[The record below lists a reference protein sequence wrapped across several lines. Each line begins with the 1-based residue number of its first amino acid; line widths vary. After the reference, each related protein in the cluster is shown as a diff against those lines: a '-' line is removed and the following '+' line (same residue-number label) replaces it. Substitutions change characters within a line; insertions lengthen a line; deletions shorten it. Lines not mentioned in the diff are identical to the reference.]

1 MVQMNDVKMVYGNTE
16 AAALNGISFTINEG
30 EFVFL
35 VGPSGS
41 GKTTIIKLITGEL
54 SPTSGQITVNGFD
67 MQGIK
72 RRKLPKLRRT
82 LGVIFQDFR
91 LIDKMTVYE
100 NVAFAMRVVGASNK
114 EIRRRVPQVLEL
126 VGLADREKRFPAEL
140 SGGEQQR
147 VAIARALVNNPRMI
161 IADEPTGNLDP
172 VRSLELMLLL
182 EKINELG
189 TTVLVV
195 THEKE
200 LVDAF
205 SKRVISIDA
214 GRVISDGLDGT
225 TDMKLNRFN
234 YLMAQGVKN
243 IFTHGFMSFASITII
258 IACLLIMGSFS
269 LLTLNIDANID
280 RLQNQNEVIAYVD
293 ETLTEDEARAIE
305 PKVAAVANV
314 ASVEFVTREQA
325 MQTFEA
331 EYDSDLFDNIDAS
344 VFRHRYV
351 VTLDDLSLM
360 KDTQAALK
368 NVDGIADVTAHL
380 DYAENFITFRN
391 IVSVVSVVLIVI
403 LIAVSLF
410 IMTNTIK
417 LATFGRREEI
427 AIMKMVGATNGF
439 IRLPFVVEGLV
450 LGLVGGLIAFLLQ
463 WGLYSLIVSKI
474 MSTMAA
480 GIITVLPFASVS
492 LPLLLVFLGV
502 GVLVGVF
509 GGLTAIRNY
518 LKV

>member
-1 MVQMNDVKMVYGNTE
+1 
-16 AAALNGISFTINEG
+16 
-30 EFVFL
+30 
-35 VGPSGS
+35 
-41 GKTTIIKLITGEL
+41 
-54 SPTSGQITVNGFD
+54 
-67 MQGIK
+67 
-72 RRKLPKLRRT
+72 
-82 LGVIFQDFR
+82 
-91 LIDKMTVYE
+91 
-100 NVAFAMRVVGASNK
+100 
-114 EIRRRVPQVLEL
+114 
-126 VGLADREKRFPAEL
+126 
-140 SGGEQQR
+140 
-147 VAIARALVNNPRMI
+147 
-161 IADEPTGNLDP
+161 
-172 VRSLELMLLL
+172 
-182 EKINELG
+182 
-189 TTVLVV
+189 
-195 THEKE
+195 
-200 LVDAF
+200 
-205 SKRVISIDA
+205 
-214 GRVISDGLDGT
+214 
-225 TDMKLNRFN
+225 MKLNRFN
-234 YLMAQGVKN
+234 YLMTQGVKN

-293 ETLTEDEARAIE
+293 ETLSEDEARAIE
-305 PKVAAVANV
+305 PQVAAVPNV
-314 ASVEFVTREQA
+314 ATVEFVTREQA

-439 IRLPFVVEGLV
+439 IRLPFVVEGFI
-450 LGLVGGLIAFLLQ
+450 LGLLGAVCSFFLE
-463 WGLYSLIVSKI
+463 WGLYE
-474 MSTMAA
+474 
-480 GIITVLPFASVS
+480 
-492 LPLLLVFLGV
+492 
-502 GVLVGVF
+502 
-509 GGLTAIRNY
+509 AIRGAIASSGQLSFLHVVSFSTVALPVALVCVVTGLLIGVVGSLMSIRKF

>member
-1 MVQMNDVKMVYGNTE
+1 MRHTVREPCGMMKASPGFTSVLRPC
-16 AAALNGISFTINEG
+16 ASSISAE
-30 EFVFL
+30 
-35 VGPSGS
+35 PSVMTHSSVLAWQGS
-41 GKTTIIKLITGEL
+41 SNAPARQSHT
-54 SPTSGQITVNGFD
+54 PAC
-67 MQGIK
+67 
-72 RRKLPKLRRT
+72 
-82 LGVIFQDFR
+82 IF
-91 LIDKMTVYE
+91 
-100 NVAFAMRVVGASNK
+100 
-114 EIRRRVPQVLEL
+114 P
-126 VGLADREKRFPAEL
+126 
-140 SGGEQQR
+140 
-147 VAIARALVNNPRMI
+147 
-161 IADEPTGNLDP
+161 
-172 VRSLELMLLL
+172 
-182 EKINELG
+182 
-189 TTVLVV
+189 
-195 THEKE
+195 
-200 LVDAF
+200 
-205 SKRVISIDA
+205 
-214 GRVISDGLDGT
+214 
-225 TDMKLNRFN
+225 
-234 YLMAQGVKN
+234 
-243 IFTHGFMSFASITII
+243 
-258 IACLLIMGSFS
+258 
-269 LLTLNIDANID
+269 
-280 RLQNQNEVIAYVD
+280 EV
-293 ETLTEDEARAIE
+293 E
-305 PKVAAVANV
+305 PKVAAVPNV

-450 LGLVGGLIAFLLQ
+450 LGLVGGLVAFLLQ

-480 GIITVLPFASVS
+480 GIITVLPFASVA

>member
-1 MVQMNDVKMVYGNTE
+1 
-16 AAALNGISFTINEG
+16 
-30 EFVFL
+30 
-35 VGPSGS
+35 
-41 GKTTIIKLITGEL
+41 
-54 SPTSGQITVNGFD
+54 
-67 MQGIK
+67 
-72 RRKLPKLRRT
+72 
-82 LGVIFQDFR
+82 
-91 LIDKMTVYE
+91 MT
-100 NVAFAMRVVGASNK
+100 
-114 EIRRRVPQVLEL
+114 
-126 VGLADREKRFPAEL
+126 DW
-140 SGGEQQR
+140 
-147 VAIARALVNNPRMI
+147 
-161 IADEPTGNLDP
+161 T
-172 VRSLELMLLL
+172 
-182 EKINELG
+182 
-189 TTVLVV
+189 
-195 THEKE
+195 
-200 LVDAF
+200 
-205 SKRVISIDA
+205 
-214 GRVISDGLDGT
+214 GT

-234 YLMAQGVKN
+234 YLMTQGVKN

-293 ETLTEDEARAIE
+293 ETLSEDEARAIE
-305 PKVAAVANV
+305 PQVAA
-314 ASVEFVTREQA
+314 VEFVTREQA

-450 LGLVGGLIAFLLQ
+450 LGLVGGLVAFLLQ

-480 GIITVLPFASVS
+480 GIITVLPFASVA